1 MNYICT
7 LINSI
12 KIIKTKIM
20 TKKLFLTA
28 IVTLSITFGFSQT
41 KEELEAQKAEKQA
54 IADAAQKEAN
64 ALQAQIDA
72 LPGWRVGAFGVIGG
86 SLSNFN
92 NWYSQGAP
100 NNSSG
105 NIGFTVNGYANLIQ
119 EKFFWRNALTTNL
132 NWVKL
137 DNKDTNLDSD
147 KFEPTT
153 DVFNISSLYG
163 RNLTDKLAAS
173 ALMEYRT
180 TILNNFNDP
189 GYLDLGIGATW
200 TPIENLIV
208 VIHPLNYNFVF
219 ADNDTVFESSLGAKI
234 VADYTRQIGAINF
247 KTNLS
252 MFQSYKSG
260 DLSNFTWTNS
270 FSYTLWKMIGV
281 GFDFGLRSNKQ
292 EALNYALG
300 QFDPMGGGA
309 TPTFDNIDNELQ
321 TYYTLGLTY
330 KF

>member
-1 MNYICT
+1 
-7 LINSI
+7 
-12 KIIKTKIM
+12 M
-20 TKKLFLTA
+20 TKKLLLTVA
-28 IVTLSITFGFSQT
+28 VMLSISFGFSQT
-41 KEELEAQKAEKQA
+41 KEELKAQKAEKQA
-54 IADAAQKEAN
+54 VADAAQSEAD

-86 SLSNFN
+86 SLSNFS
-92 NWYSQGAP
+92 NWYAQGAP

-105 NIGFTVNGYANLIQ
+105 NIGFTVNGYANLI
-119 EKFFWRNALTTNL
+119 EENFFWRNALTTNL
-132 NWVKL
+132 NWTKL
-137 DNKDTNLDSD
+137 DNKDTEFDSD

-163 RNLTDKLAAS
+163 RNITSKLAAS
-173 ALMEYRT
+173 ALLEYRT
-180 TILNNFNDP
+180 TVLNNFNNP
-189 GYLDLGIGATW
+189 GYLDVGIGATW

-219 ADNDTVFESSLGAKI
+219 ADNDNVFESSLGAKI
-234 VADYTRQIGAINF
+234 VADYTRQIGAVNF
-247 KTNLS
+247 KSNLS

-260 DLSNFTWTNS
+260 DLSNVTWTNS

-292 EALNYALG
+292 EALNFALG
-300 QFDPMGGGA
+300 NYDA
-309 TPTFDNIDNELQ
+309 TAVPAQTEPTFDNVDNELQ